1 MKLLLVLLITLA
13 VPAAAGLAQDQ
24 PSKVYGAADE
34 GVTLPQVV
42 KQVKAQYTREAMQQ
56 RIEGDVLLDVVV
68 KDDGS
73 VGDIA
78 VKESLDGLYGLDAEA
93 VKAMKQ
99 WQFKAGTKDGKPVNV
114 RVDVKMRFTL
124 R

>member
-1 MKLLLVLLITLA
+1 MKPLLALALVFLGA
-13 VPAAAGLAQDQ
+13 AQDQ
-24 PSKVYGAADE
+24 NARVFGSE
-34 GVTLPQVV
+34 EQGVTLPQVV
-42 KQVKAQYTREAMQQ
+42 KQVKADYTREAMQQ
-56 RIEGDVLLDVVV
+56 MIEGEVVLDVVV

-73 VGDIA
+73 VGDVA
-78 VKESLDGLYGLDAEA
+78 VKESLDAVYGLDAEA

-99 WQFKAGTKDGKPVNV
+99 WQFTPGTKDGKAVNV